1 MSFDF
6 TTFKTLSGITDAEE
20 PKYALVMR
28 AIFESL
34 ELQYDIDM
42 DTLTY
47 VPYILQN
54 AIYEHASFLYKVETK
69 GLNLISSITDT
80 SGNKTSYN
88 VTTPKEI
95 LAIYKMLSP
104 TAPALL

>member
-20 PKYALVMR
+20 PKYALVLR
-28 AIFESL
+28 SIFDL
-34 ELQYDIDM
+34 LKLQYEIDM
-42 DTLTY
+42 DVLSY
-47 VPYILQN
+47 VPYVLQN
-54 AIYEHASFLYKVETK
+54 AIYEHATFLYKVDSK
-69 GLNLISSITDT
+69 GLNIISSITDT
-80 SGNKTSYN
+80 AGNKTSYD

-104 TAPALL
+104 TAPAFL